1 MIVNAFFEF
10 EFHKENS
17 TTLYKDRTKRDGFLF
32 RRKGIDFI
40 AEKYNQ
46 RFTVI
51 VEIGSFGLV
60 LPGSKDPHYP
70 YSIETQR
77 RRKEEKE
84 RERERGGDIPR
95 WTGEILESNYP
106 TLPLNAAPSPRLYWI
121 LKRWHFGQKWPR
133 RMRHETHRS
142 KLFSTTAP
150 NWSSLN
156 YIWISIFIE
165 RKDHSFEFFCII
177 YSYFFLFLYTYDT
190 VKRI

>member
-1 MIVNAFFEF
+1 M
-10 EFHKENS
+10 
-17 TTLYKDRTKRDGFLF
+17 F

-77 RRKEEKE
+77 RNGG
-84 RERERGGDIPR
+84 RERERKGWRYSTVNWRNSGVKLPHSSTQCWPLRLGFIGFLNVDILDKSGR
-95 WTGEILESNYP
+95 GEC
-106 TLPLNAAPSPRLYWI
+106 A
-121 LKRWHFGQKWPR
+121 
-133 RMRHETHRS
+133 M
-142 KLFSTTAP
+142 KLIVPKFLTTVP

-156 YIWISIFIE
+156 YIWIFID
-165 RKDHSFEFFCII
+165 RRVYRS
-177 YSYFFLFLYTYDT
+177 
-190 VKRI
+190 